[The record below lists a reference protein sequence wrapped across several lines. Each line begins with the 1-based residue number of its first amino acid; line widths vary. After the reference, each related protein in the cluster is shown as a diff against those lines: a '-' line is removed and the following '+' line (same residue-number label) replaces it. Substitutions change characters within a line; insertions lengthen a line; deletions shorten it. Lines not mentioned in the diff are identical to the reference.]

1 MGIIGREGRG
11 HGEHSKKTGEGK
23 VQRPRVEEVVTGVKC
38 FRKID

>member
-1 MGIIGREGRG
+1 MVSTERRQE
-11 HGEHSKKTGEGK
+11 